1 MFVAAGGAVEARE
14 DDEDEEGGAVTGRSF
29 FCGGALGC
37 VAVPAPA
44 LKLIEMS
51 KMT

>member
-37 VAVPAPA
+37 VVVHESAVW
-44 LKLIEMS
+44 LIEMS